1 MTVTIIPA
9 TTVDIPA
16 IRSMA
21 EIAFRHTYSSILT
34 AGQVDYMMEWMYSTE
49 SLEKQ
54 FMDGHRFFIAV
65 INDAPCGYLSIQK
78 ERVTEDD
85 VTVYHLHK
93 LYIMPDRQA
102 CGTGKMLFNEACEYV
117 SKDKETA
124 KARIELNVNRYNKA
138 LGFYLK
144 MGMKIAE
151 EGDFAIGNGYYMN
164 DYIMSLE
171 L

>member
-1 MTVTIIPA
+1 MTHIRKATIEDIVTIR
-9 TTVDIPA
+9 D
-16 IRSMA
+16 MA
-21 EIAFRHTYSSILT
+21 SIVFPHTYRDILSSAQI
-34 AGQVDYMMEWMYSTE
+34 AYMMEWMYSTE

-65 INDAPCGYLSIQK
+65 INDIPCGYLSIQK

-93 LYIMPDRQA
+93 LYIMPDMQA

-117 SKDKETA
+117 RKDKETS

>member
-1 MTVTIIPA
+1 MIPLIEELAQEIFPA
-9 TTVDIPA
+9 TYAPIL
-16 IRSMA
+16 
-21 EIAFRHTYSSILT
+21 SSEQI
-34 AGQVDYMMEWMYSTE
+34 DYMMEWMYSTE

-54 FMDGHRFFIAV
+54 FMDGHRFFIAA
-65 INDAPCGYLSIQK
+65 INDTPCGYLSIQK
-78 ERVTEDD
+78 EMVTEND

-102 CGTGKMLFNEACEYV
+102 CGTGRLLFNEACEYV
-117 SKDKETA
+117 RKDKEAA

-138 LGFYLK
+138 SGFYLK

>member
-1 MTVTIIPA
+1 MTFTIIPA
-9 TTVDIPA
+9 TTADIPA

-21 EIAFRHTYSSILT
+21 EVVFRHTYSSILT
-34 AGQVDYMMEWMYSTE
+34 TAQVDYMMEWMYSTE

-54 FMDGHRFFIAV
+54 FMDGHRFFVAV
-65 INDAPCGYLSIQK
+65 INDTPCGYLSIQK

-93 LYIMPDRQA
+93 LYIMPDMQA
-102 CGTGKMLFNEACEYV
+102 CGAGKMLFNEACEYV
-117 SKDKETA
+117 MKDKETS
-124 KARIELNVNRYNKA
+124 KARLELNVNRYNKA

-151 EGDFAIGNGYYMN
+151 EGDFAIGYGYYMN